1 MKEVKK
7 VDLEFENEQDRLD
20 YELVQAQ
27 LDAAIARAELKEV
40 RETQLRRIR
49 VLEREN
55 DRLKAELAQLKY
67 ARKG

>member
-1 MKEVKK
+1 M
-7 VDLEFENEQDRLD
+7 DLEFENEQDRLD

-27 LDAAIARAELKEV
+27 LDAAIARAELNEV

>member
-1 MKEVKK
+1 M
-7 VDLEFENEQDRLD
+7 DLEFENEQDRLD

-27 LDAAIARAELKEV
+27 LDAAIAKAELKEV